1 MEFEIATTGVSGH
14 RVLETELVKAMAALG
29 CHELRI
35 AVDDGFAA
43 PEHTR
48 PLQLNIDAAGNAT
61 LAEWTPPPD
70 DDEDRQ
76 GP

>member
-1 MEFEIATTGVSGH
+1 MEFEVATTGVNGY
-14 RVLETELVKAMAALG
+14 RVLETELVKAMGLLG

-48 PLQLNIDAAGNAT
+48 PLRLNIDAAGNAT
-61 LAEWTPPPD
+61 LAELAAPPD
-70 DDEDRQ
+70 DNEDRQ